1 MALNSRTPNPRYNA
15 LRYGAALLTL
25 PLFLAACGG
34 ANTAASST
42 SSPSTASAS
51 ATASTTSSP
60 STASASATAST
71 TPTVSCSSY
80 SAEDLASAEATKPV
94 PRTDEQYPA
103 YIQYRNILADGAH
116 IIEPSELDS
125 KCHAALKAGRGT
137 LPEYVQNID
146 AYNAQPSAG
155 LSDPFAGSEYR
166 DIKNRNEFI
175 PHRAD
180 LEEAAYPEMIIRLYE
195 KWYEAAPADIKTLSD
210 ANRARFLAT
219 SAYQQWK
226 AQPQTPSSSRP

>member
-1 MALNSRTPNPRYNA
+1 MTLKSRTPNSRYNA

-34 ANTAASST
+34 TNTAASN
-42 SSPSTASAS
+42 
-51 ATASTTSSP
+51 TSSP

-80 SAEDLASAEATKPV
+80 STEDLASAEATKPV

-125 KCHAALKAGRGT
+125 NCHAALKAGRSA
-137 LPEYVQNID
+137 LPEYVQSID
-146 AYNAQPSAG
+146 VYNARPSVG
-155 LSDPFAGSEYR
+155 LTDPFAGSEYR

-180 LEEAAYPEMIIRLYE
+180 LEEAGYPEVIIRLYE

-210 ANRARFLAT
+210 GNRARFLAT

-226 AQPQTPSSSRP
+226 TQPQTPSSARP

>member
-1 MALNSRTPNPRYNA
+1 MAPKSRTLNPRYSV
-15 LRYGAALLTL
+15 LRYGTVAVIL
-25 PLFLAACGG
+25 PLLLAACGG

-51 ATASTTSSP
+51 ATASTTP
-60 STASASATAST
+60 YI
-71 TPTVSCSSY
+71 SCSSY
-80 SAEDLASAEATKPV
+80 SAEDLASAEAAKPA

-103 YIQYRNILADGAH
+103 YIQYRHILADGAH
-116 IIEPSELDS
+116 IIEPSEIDS
-125 KCHAALKAGRGT
+125 KCHAALKAGRST

-146 AYNAQPSAG
+146 AYNAHPSVG
-155 LSDPFAGSEYR
+155 VTDPFAGSEYR
-166 DIKNRNEFI
+166 DIKNRKEFI

-210 ANRARFLAT
+210 GNRARFLAT

-226 AQPQTPSSSRP
+226 AQPQIPSSSRA

>member
-1 MALNSRTPNPRYNA
+1 MTQKSRTPNPRYSA
-15 LRYGAALLTL
+15 LRYGAALSIL
-25 PLFLAACGG
+25 PLLLAACGG

-51 ATASTTSSP
+51 ATASTTP
-60 STASASATAST
+60 
-71 TPTVSCSSY
+71 PISCSY
-80 SAEDLASAEATKPV
+80 SAEDLASAEAAKPV

-116 IIEPSELDS
+116 IIEPSEIDS
-125 KCHAALKAGRGT
+125 KCHAALKAGRSA

-146 AYNAQPSAG
+146 AYNAHPSAG
-155 LSDPFAGSEYR
+155 VTDPFAGSEYR

-195 KWYEAAPADIKTLSD
+195 KWYEAAPTDIKTLSD
-210 ANRARFLAT
+210 GNRARFLAT
-219 SAYQQWK
+219 STYQQWK
-226 AQPQTPSSSRP
+226 AQPQTPSSARP

>member
-1 MALNSRTPNPRYNA
+1 MAPKSRTLNPRYSV
-15 LRYGAALLTL
+15 LRYGTVAVIL
-25 PLFLAACGG
+25 PLLLAACGG

-51 ATASTTSSP
+51 ATASTTP
-60 STASASATAST
+60 YI
-71 TPTVSCSSY
+71 SCSSY
-80 SAEDLASAEATKPV
+80 SAEDLASAEAAKPA

-103 YIQYRNILADGAH
+103 YIQYRHILADGAH
-116 IIEPSELDS
+116 IIEPSEIDS
-125 KCHAALKAGRGT
+125 KCHAALKAGRST

-146 AYNAQPSAG
+146 AYNAHPSVG
-155 LSDPFAGSEYR
+155 VTDPFAGSEYR

-210 ANRARFLAT
+210 GNRARFLAT

-226 AQPQTPSSSRP
+226 AQPQIPSSSRA

>member
-1 MALNSRTPNPRYNA
+1 MTLNFRTPNSRYSA
-15 LRYGAALLTL
+15 LRYGAALSIL

-51 ATASTTSSP
+51 ATASTTP
-60 STASASATAST
+60 HL
-71 TPTVSCSSY
+71 SCSSY
-80 SAEDLASAEATKPV
+80 SAEDLASAEAAKPV

-103 YIQYRNILADGAH
+103 YIEYRHILGDGGH
-116 IIEPSELDS
+116 IIEPSEIDS
-125 KCHAALKAGRGT
+125 KCHAALKAGRST

-146 AYNAQPSAG
+146 AYNAQPSIG
-155 LSDPFAGSEYR
+155 LTDPFAGSEYR

-180 LEEAAYPEMIIRLYE
+180 LEEAAYPETIIRLYE

-210 ANRARFLAT
+210 ANRARFLAA

-226 AQPQTPSSSRP
+226 AQPQTPSSARP

>member
-1 MALNSRTPNPRYNA
+1 M
-15 LRYGAALLTL
+15 
-25 PLFLAACGG
+25 
-34 ANTAASST
+34 
-42 SSPSTASAS
+42 
-51 ATASTTSSP
+51 
-60 STASASATAST
+60 
-71 TPTVSCSSY
+71 
-80 SAEDLASAEATKPV
+80 
-94 PRTDEQYPA
+94 
-103 YIQYRNILADGAH
+103 
-116 IIEPSELDS
+116 IEPSEIDS
-125 KCHAALKAGRGT
+125 KCHAALKAGRST

-146 AYNAQPSAG
+146 AYNAHPSTG
-155 LSDPFAGSEYR
+155 VTDPFAGSEYR

-226 AQPQTPSSSRP
+226 AQPQTPSSSRA

>member
-1 MALNSRTPNPRYNA
+1 MTLNFRTPNPRYSA
-15 LRYGAALLTL
+15 LRYGAALATL
-25 PLFLAACGG
+25 PLFLAACGSTS
-34 ANTAASST
+34 TAASST

-51 ATASTTSSP
+51 ATASTTP
-60 STASASATAST
+60 YI
-71 TPTVSCSSY
+71 SCSSY
-80 SAEDLASAEATKPV
+80 SAEDLASAEAAKPV

-103 YIQYRNILADGAH
+103 YIQYRHILGDGGH
-116 IIEPSELDS
+116 IIEPSEIDS
-125 KCHAALKAGRGT
+125 KCHAALKAGRST

-146 AYNAQPSAG
+146 AYNAHPSVG
-155 LSDPFAGSEYR
+155 VTDPFAGSEYR

-210 ANRARFLAT
+210 ANRERFLAT

-226 AQPQTPSSSRP
+226 SQPQIPSSSRP

>member
-1 MALNSRTPNPRYNA
+1 M
-15 LRYGAALLTL
+15 
-25 PLFLAACGG
+25 
-34 ANTAASST
+34 
-42 SSPSTASAS
+42 
-51 ATASTTSSP
+51 
-60 STASASATAST
+60 
-71 TPTVSCSSY
+71 
-80 SAEDLASAEATKPV
+80 
-94 PRTDEQYPA
+94 
-103 YIQYRNILADGAH
+103 
-116 IIEPSELDS
+116 IEPSEIDS
-125 KCHAALKAGRGT
+125 KCHAALKAGRST

-146 AYNAQPSAG
+146 AYNAQPSVG
-155 LSDPFAGSEYR
+155 VTDPFAGSEYR

-226 AQPQTPSSSRP
+226 AQPQTPSSARP

>member
-1 MALNSRTPNPRYNA
+1 MALTPKTFSDRSSIVRCGTIA
-15 LRYGAALLTL
+15 VVL

-51 ATASTTSSP
+51 ATA
-60 STASASATAST
+60 T

-80 SAEDLASAEATKPV
+80 SAEAIASAEAAKPV

-116 IIEPSELDS
+116 IIEPSEIDS
-125 KCHAALKAGRGT
+125 NCHAALKAGRST

-146 AYNAQPSAG
+146 VYNAHPSVG
-155 LSDPFAGSEYR
+155 LTDPFAGSEYR

-180 LEEAAYPEMIIRLYE
+180 LEEAGYPETIIRLYE

-210 ANRARFLAT
+210 GNRARFLAT

-226 AQPQTPSSSRP
+226 AQPQTPSSARP

>member
-1 MALNSRTPNPRYNA
+1 MTLNFRTPNPRYSA
-15 LRYGAALLTL
+15 LRYGAALLAL
-25 PLFLAACGG
+25 PLFLAACGS
-34 ANTAASST
+34 ANTAANST
-42 SSPSTASAS
+42 SSPSA
-51 ATASTTSSP
+51 
-60 STASASATAST
+60 ASASATAST
-71 TPTVSCSSY
+71 TPHISCSSY
-80 SAEDLASAEATKPV
+80 SAEDLASAEAAKPV

-103 YIQYRNILADGAH
+103 YIEYRHILGDGGH
-116 IIEPSELDS
+116 IIEPSEIDS
-125 KCHAALKAGRGT
+125 KCHAALKTGRST
-137 LPEYVQNID
+137 LPEYVQSID
-146 AYNAQPSAG
+146 AYNARPSAG
-155 LSDPFAGSEYR
+155 LTDPFAGSEYR

-226 AQPQTPSSSRP
+226 AQPQIPSSSRP

>member
-1 MALNSRTPNPRYNA
+1 MALKSRTPNPRYNA
-15 LRYGAALLTL
+15 LRYGAALSIL
-25 PLFLAACGG
+25 PLFLAACGS

-51 ATASTTSSP
+51 ATA
-60 STASASATAST
+60 T

-80 SAEDLASAEATKPV
+80 SAEAIASAEATKPV

-103 YIQYRNILADGAH
+103 YIQYRHILADGAH
-116 IIEPSELDS
+116 IIEPSEIDS
-125 KCHAALKAGRGT
+125 NCHAALKAGRST

-146 AYNAQPSAG
+146 VYNARPSVG
-155 LSDPFAGSEYR
+155 LTDPFAGSEYR

-180 LEEAAYPEMIIRLYE
+180 LEEAGYPETIIRLYE

-219 SAYQQWK
+219 STYQQWK
-226 AQPQTPSSSRP
+226 AQPQTPSSARP

>member
-51 ATASTTSSP
+51 ATASTTP
-60 STASASATAST
+60 
-71 TPTVSCSSY
+71 PISCSSY
-80 SAEDLASAEATKPV
+80 SAEALASAEATKPV

-116 IIEPSELDS
+116 IIEPSEIDS
-125 KCHAALKAGRGT
+125 KCHAALKAGRST
-137 LPEYVQNID
+137 FPEYVQNID
-146 AYNAQPSAG
+146 AYNAHPSVG
-155 LSDPFAGSEYR
+155 VTDPFAGSEYR

-180 LEEAAYPEMIIRLYE
+180 
-195 KWYEAAPADIKTLSD
+195 
-210 ANRARFLAT
+210 
-219 SAYQQWK
+219 WK
-226 AQPQTPSSSRP
+226 KPPTPR

>member
-1 MALNSRTPNPRYNA
+1 MALTPKTFSDRRSIVRCGTIA
-15 LRYGAALLTL
+15 VVL

-34 ANTAASST
+34 ANTAASNT

-51 ATASTTSSP
+51 ATA
-60 STASASATAST
+60 T

-80 SAEDLASAEATKPV
+80 SAEALASAEAAKPV

-116 IIEPSELDS
+116 IIEPSEIDS
-125 KCHAALKAGRGT
+125 KCHAALKAGRST

-146 AYNAQPSAG
+146 VYNARPSVG
-155 LSDPFAGSEYR
+155 LTDPFAGSEYR

-180 LEEAAYPEMIIRLYE
+180 LEDVYKR
-195 KWYEAAPADIKTLSD
+195 
-210 ANRARFLAT
+210 
-219 SAYQQWK
+219 QW
-226 AQPQTPSSSRP
+226 

>member
-1 MALNSRTPNPRYNA
+1 MTLNFRTLNPRYSA
-15 LRYGAALLTL
+15 LRYGAALATL
-25 PLFLAACGG
+25 PLFLAACDG
-34 ANTAASST
+34 ANTAASN
-42 SSPSTASAS
+42 
-51 ATASTTSSP
+51 TSSP

-71 TPTVSCSSY
+71 TPYISCSSY
-80 SAEDLASAEATKPV
+80 SAEDLASAEAAKPV

-103 YIQYRNILADGAH
+103 YIEYRHILGDGGH
-116 IIEPSELDS
+116 IIEPSEIDS
-125 KCHAALKAGRGT
+125 KCHAALKAGRST

-146 AYNAQPSAG
+146 AYNAHPSIG
-155 LSDPFAGSEYR
+155 VTDPFAGSEYR

-210 ANRARFLAT
+210 GNRARFLAT

-226 AQPQTPSSSRP
+226 AQPQIPSSARP

>member
-1 MALNSRTPNPRYNA
+1 MAPKSRTLNPRYSV
-15 LRYGAALLTL
+15 LRYGTIAVIL
-25 PLFLAACGG
+25 PLLLAACGG

-51 ATASTTSSP
+51 ATASTTPYISG
-60 STASASATAST
+60 
-71 TPTVSCSSY
+71 SSY
-80 SAEDLASAEATKPV
+80 SAEDLASAEAAKPA

-103 YIQYRNILADGAH
+103 CIQYRHILADGAH
-116 IIEPSELDS
+116 IIEPSEIDS
-125 KCHAALKAGRGT
+125 KCHAALKAGRST

-146 AYNAQPSAG
+146 AYNAHPSVG
-155 LSDPFAGSEYR
+155 VTDPFAGSEYR

-210 ANRARFLAT
+210 GNRARFLAT

-226 AQPQTPSSSRP
+226 AQPQIPSSSRA

>member
-1 MALNSRTPNPRYNA
+1 MAPKSRTLNPRYSV
-15 LRYGAALLTL
+15 LRYCTVAVIL
-25 PLFLAACGG
+25 PLLLAACGG

-51 ATASTTSSP
+51 ATASTTP
-60 STASASATAST
+60 YI
-71 TPTVSCSSY
+71 SCSSY
-80 SAEDLASAEATKPV
+80 SAEDLASAEAAKPA

-103 YIQYRNILADGAH
+103 YIQYRHILADGAH
-116 IIEPSELDS
+116 IIEPSEIDS
-125 KCHAALKAGRGT
+125 KCHAALKAGRST

-146 AYNAQPSAG
+146 AYNAHPSVG
-155 LSDPFAGSEYR
+155 VTDPFAGSEYR

-210 ANRARFLAT
+210 GNRARFLAT

-226 AQPQTPSSSRP
+226 AQPQIPSSSRA

>member
-1 MALNSRTPNPRYNA
+1 MALKSRTPNPRYNA
-15 LRYGAALLTL
+15 LRYGAALSIL
-25 PLFLAACGG
+25 PLFLAACGS

-51 ATASTTSSP
+51 ATA
-60 STASASATAST
+60 T

-80 SAEDLASAEATKPV
+80 SADAIASAEATKPV

-103 YIQYRNILADGAH
+103 HIQYRHILADGAH
-116 IIEPSELDS
+116 IIEPSEIDS
-125 KCHAALKAGRGT
+125 KCHAALKAGRST

-146 AYNAQPSAG
+146 VYNARPSVG

-166 DIKNRNEFI
+166 DIKDRNEFI

-226 AQPQTPSSSRP
+226 AQPQTPSSARP

>member
-1 MALNSRTPNPRYNA
+1 MALKSRTPNPRYNA

-42 SSPSTASAS
+42 SSPSTASAA
-51 ATASTTSSP
+51 ATA
-60 STASASATAST
+60 T

-80 SAEDLASAEATKPV
+80 SAEAIASAEAAKPV

-103 YIQYRNILADGAH
+103 YIQYRHILADGAH

-125 KCHAALKAGRGT
+125 NCHAALKAGRSA
-137 LPEYVQNID
+137 LPEYVQSID
-146 AYNAQPSAG
+146 VYNARPSVG
-155 LSDPFAGSEYR
+155 LTDPFAGSEYR

-180 LEEAAYPEMIIRLYE
+180 LEEAGYPAVTIRLYE

-210 ANRARFLAT
+210 GNRARFLAT

-226 AQPQTPSSSRP
+226 AQPQIPSSSRA

>member
-1 MALNSRTPNPRYNA
+1 MTLKSRTPNPRYSA
-15 LRYGAALLTL
+15 LRYSAALSIL
-25 PLFLAACGG
+25 PLLLAACGG
-34 ANTAASST
+34 TNTAASST

-51 ATASTTSSP
+51 ATASTTP
-60 STASASATAST
+60 
-71 TPTVSCSSY
+71 PISCSSY
-80 SAEDLASAEATKPV
+80 SAEALASAEAAKPV

-116 IIEPSELDS
+116 MIEPSEIDS
-125 KCHAALKAGRGT
+125 KCHAALKAGRSA

-146 AYNAQPSAG
+146 AYNAHPSTG
-155 LSDPFAGSEYR
+155 VTDPFAGSEYR
-166 DIKNRNEFI
+166 DIKDRNEFI

>member
-1 MALNSRTPNPRYNA
+1 MALNSRTPNPRYSA

-51 ATASTTSSP
+51 ATASTTP
-60 STASASATAST
+60 
-71 TPTVSCSSY
+71 PISCSSY
-80 SAEDLASAEATKPV
+80 SAEDLASAEAAKPV

-103 YIQYRNILADGAH
+103 YIQYRHILADGAH
-116 IIEPSELDS
+116 IIEPSEIDS
-125 KCHAALKAGRGT
+125 KCHAALKAGRST

-146 AYNAQPSAG
+146 VYNARPSVG

-226 AQPQTPSSSRP
+226 AQPQTPSSFRA

>member
-51 ATASTTSSP
+51 ATASTT
-60 STASASATAST
+60 
-71 TPTVSCSSY
+71 PTVSCSSY
-80 SAEDLASAEATKPV
+80 SAEAIASAEAAKPV

-116 IIEPSELDS
+116 IIEPSEIDS
-125 KCHAALKAGRGT
+125 KCHAALKAGRST

-146 AYNAQPSAG
+146 AYNARDDEQGRAG
-155 LSDPFAGSEYR
+155 VTDPFAGSEYR

-210 ANRARFLAT
+210 GNRARFLAT

-226 AQPQTPSSSRP
+226 AQPQTPSSARP

>member
-1 MALNSRTPNPRYNA
+1 MDLTPKTFSDRSSIVRCGTIA
-15 LRYGAALLTL
+15 VVL

-51 ATASTTSSP
+51 ATA
-60 STASASATAST
+60 T

-80 SAEDLASAEATKPV
+80 SAQAVASAEAAKPV

-116 IIEPSELDS
+116 IIEPSEIDS
-125 KCHAALKAGRGT
+125 KCHAALKAGWST
-137 LPEYVQNID
+137 LPEYVQSID
-146 AYNAQPSAG
+146 VYNARPSVG
-155 LSDPFAGSEYR
+155 LTDPFAGSEYR

-180 LEEAAYPEMIIRLYE
+180 LEEAGYPETIIRLYE

-210 ANRARFLAT
+210 ANRARFFAT

>member
-1 MALNSRTPNPRYNA
+1 MAPKSRTLNPRYSV
-15 LRYGAALLTL
+15 LRYGTVAVIL
-25 PLFLAACGG
+25 PLLLAACGG

-42 SSPSTASAS
+42 SSPSMASAS
-51 ATASTTSSP
+51 V
-60 STASASATAST
+60 TAST
-71 TPTVSCSSY
+71 TPAVSCSSY
-80 SAEDLASAEATKPV
+80 SAEAVASAEAAKPV

-125 KCHAALKAGRGT
+125 NCHAALKAGRSA
-137 LPEYVQNID
+137 LPEYVQSID
-146 AYNAQPSAG
+146 VYNARPRVG
-155 LSDPFAGSEYR
+155 LTDPFAGSEYR

-195 KWYEAAPADIKTLSD
+195 KWYEAALADIKTLSD
-210 ANRARFLAT
+210 GNRARFLAT

-226 AQPQTPSSSRP
+226 AQPQIPSSARP

>member
-1 MALNSRTPNPRYNA
+1 MTLNSRTPNPRYSA

-51 ATASTTSSP
+51 ATASTT
-60 STASASATAST
+60 
-71 TPTVSCSSY
+71 PTVSCSSY
-80 SAEDLASAEATKPV
+80 SAEAIASAEAAKPV

-116 IIEPSELDS
+116 IIEPSEIDS
-125 KCHAALKAGRGT
+125 KCHAALKAGRST

-146 AYNAQPSAG
+146 AYNARDDEQGRAG
-155 LSDPFAGSEYR
+155 VTDPFAGSEYR

-226 AQPQTPSSSRP
+226 AQPQTPSSARP

>member
-1 MALNSRTPNPRYNA
+1 MALTPKTFSDRSSIVRCGTIA
-15 LRYGAALLTL
+15 VVL

-51 ATASTTSSP
+51 ATA
-60 STASASATAST
+60 T

-80 SAEDLASAEATKPV
+80 SAEAIASAEATKPV

-125 KCHAALKAGRGT
+125 KCHSALKAGRSA
-137 LPEYVQNID
+137 LPEYVQSID
-146 AYNAQPSAG
+146 VYNARPSVG
-155 LSDPFAGSEYR
+155 LTDPFAGSEYR

-180 LEEAAYPEMIIRLYE
+180 LEEAAYPETIIRLYE

-210 ANRARFLAT
+210 ANHARFLAT

-226 AQPQTPSSSRP
+226 AQPQIPSSSRA

>member
-1 MALNSRTPNPRYNA
+1 MTLKSRTPNPRYSA
-15 LRYGAALLTL
+15 LRYGAALSIL
-25 PLFLAACGG
+25 PLLLAACGS
-34 ANTAASST
+34 ANTAASS
-42 SSPSTASAS
+42 
-51 ATASTTSSP
+51 TSSP

-80 SAEDLASAEATKPV
+80 SAEALASAEAAKPV

-116 IIEPSELDS
+116 MIEPSEIDS
-125 KCHAALKAGRGT
+125 KCHAALKAGRSV

-146 AYNAQPSAG
+146 AYNAHPSTG
-155 LSDPFAGSEYR
+155 VTDPFAGSEYR
-166 DIKNRNEFI
+166 DIKDRNEFI

-180 LEEAAYPEMIIRLYE
+180 LEAGYPEAIIRLYE

-210 ANRARFLAT
+210 GNRARFLAT

-226 AQPQTPSSSRP
+226 AQPQTPSSARP

>member
-1 MALNSRTPNPRYNA
+1 MALTPKTFSDRRSIVRCGTIA
-15 LRYGAALLTL
+15 VVL

-34 ANTAASST
+34 ANTAASN
-42 SSPSTASAS
+42 
-51 ATASTTSSP
+51 TSSP

-71 TPTVSCSSY
+71 TPPVSCSSY
-80 SAEDLASAEATKPV
+80 SAEDLASAEAAKPV

-103 YIQYRNILADGAH
+103 YIQYRHILADGAH
-116 IIEPSELDS
+116 IIEPSEIDS
-125 KCHAALKAGRGT
+125 KCHAALKAGRST

-146 AYNAQPSAG
+146 VYNAQPSVG
-155 LSDPFAGSEYR
+155 VSDPFAGSEYR

>member
-1 MALNSRTPNPRYNA
+1 MTLNSRTPNSRYSA
-15 LRYGAALLTL
+15 LRYGAALATL

-34 ANTAASST
+34 ANTAASD
-42 SSPSTASAS
+42 
-51 ATASTTSSP
+51 TSSP

-71 TPTVSCSSY
+71 TPHINCSSY
-80 SAEDLASAEATKPV
+80 SAEAVASAEAAKPV

-103 YIQYRNILADGAH
+103 YIEYRHILGDGGH
-116 IIEPSELDS
+116 IIEPSEIDS
-125 KCHAALKAGRGT
+125 KCHAALKAGRST
-137 LPEYVQNID
+137 LPEYVQSID
-146 AYNAQPSAG
+146 VYNARPSAG
-155 LSDPFAGSEYR
+155 LTDPFAGSEYR

-180 LEEAAYPEMIIRLYE
+180 LEEAAYPETIIRLYE

>member
-1 MALNSRTPNPRYNA
+1 MTLKSRTPNPRYSA
-15 LRYGAALLTL
+15 LRYGATLSIL

-34 ANTAASST
+34 TNTAASN
-42 SSPSTASAS
+42 A
-51 ATASTTSSP
+51 SSP

-80 SAEDLASAEATKPV
+80 SAEAAASAEAAKPV

-116 IIEPSELDS
+116 MIEPSEIDS
-125 KCHAALKAGRGT
+125 KCHAALKAGRSA
-137 LPEYVQNID
+137 LPEYVQNTD
-146 AYNAQPSAG
+146 AYNAHPSTG
-155 LSDPFAGSEYR
+155 VTDPFAGSEYR
-166 DIKNRNEFI
+166 DIKDRNEFI

-195 KWYEAAPADIKTLSD
+195 KWYEAAPADIKTRSD
-210 ANRARFLAT
+210 GNRARFLAT

-226 AQPQTPSSSRP
+226 AQPQTPSSARA

>member
-1 MALNSRTPNPRYNA
+1 MALTPKTFSDRCSIVRCGTVA
-15 LRYGAALLTL
+15 VVL
-25 PLFLAACGG
+25 PLFLAACGS

-42 SSPSTASAS
+42 SSPSM
-51 ATASTTSSP
+51 AST
-60 STASASATAST
+60 SATAST

-80 SAEDLASAEATKPV
+80 SAEATASAEATKPV

-116 IIEPSELDS
+116 IIEPSEIDS
-125 KCHAALKAGRGT
+125 KCHSALKAGRSS

-146 AYNAQPSAG
+146 VYNARPSAG

-180 LEEAAYPEMIIRLYE
+180 LEEAGYPETIIRLYE
-195 KWYEAAPADIKTLSD
+195 KWYEAAPADIKKISD
-210 ANRARFLAT
+210 GNRARFLAT